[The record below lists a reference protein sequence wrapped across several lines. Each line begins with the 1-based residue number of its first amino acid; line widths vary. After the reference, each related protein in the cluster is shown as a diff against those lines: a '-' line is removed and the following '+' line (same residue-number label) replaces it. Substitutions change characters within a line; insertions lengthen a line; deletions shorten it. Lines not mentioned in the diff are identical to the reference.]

1 MYRVL
6 LVLLVAT
13 PLMAQV
19 NIEHYRGKR
28 GVTGGAR
35 LSLSTD
41 IGNVD
46 VVNSDGAGHLTFN
59 TKTGTYLAVFK
70 GGVGFLGGKR
80 FANSG
85 VLHTRYTLKRNPVW
99 QPEIFFQGDYAKPR
113 LLDNRFL
120 AGAGLRWIARSGETF
135 SASLGSALMWEREKL
150 SLLAGDL
157 HEDLSSLTRASHYVN
172 VHLSGRVIFSTTAY
186 YQFALSDP
194 GDVRILGTSEL
205 TTPIIGPL
213 SQTTSLDFRTDS
225 DPPLGVKKT
234 DLKLATSFGL
244 KF

>member
-1 MYRVL
+1 MYIAL
-6 LVLLVAT
+6 LLLLAAA

-19 NIEHYRGKR
+19 NIEHYRGKK

-35 LSLSTD
+35 VSLSTD

-46 VVNSDGAGHLTFN
+46 VINSDGAGNLTFN
-59 TKTGTYLAVFK
+59 TETGTYLAVFK

-85 VLHTRYTLKRNPVW
+85 VLHTRYTHKGNPRW
-99 QPEIFFQGDYAKPR
+99 QPELYLQGDYAKSR
-113 LLDNRFL
+113 LLDSRFL
-120 AGAGLRWIARSGETF
+120 AGAGLRWIARAGEKF
-135 SASLGSALMWEREKL
+135 SASLGSALMWERETLDLL
-150 SLLAGDL
+150 SGDQ
-157 HEDLSSLTRASHYVN
+157 HEDLSSLARSSHYVN
-172 VHLSGRVIFSTTAY
+172 IRLSGRVTFSTTAY
-186 YQFALSDP
+186 YQFAISDP
-194 GDVRILGTSEL
+194 GDARILGTSEL
-205 TTPIIGPL
+205 TTPLVGPL
-213 SQTTSLDFRTDS
+213 HQTTALDFRTDS